1 MAEYIENMKEIFAFM
16 MIFLSHQ
23 IFGPI
28 GFWSIFLIFFTWKT
42 KDYTK
47 LDKTT
52 TKKKRPG
59 SKIRKAKRKTK
70 SEKQRFPIH
79 SKRNLQKS

>member
-1 MAEYIENMKEIFAFM
+1 M

-42 KDYTK
+42 IDYTK
-47 LDKTT
+47 LDKTK
-52 TKKKRPG
+52 TKTKGP
-59 SKIRKAKRKTK
+59 APK
-70 SEKQRFPIH
+70 SEKLKEKQKMKSKDFPSTPTEIY
-79 SKRNLQKS
+79 KNLDLP